1 MGLVSEMAGANLF
14 PMFLK
19 LAGRRC
25 LVVGAGGISTA
36 KIGALLDS
44 GARVTVVAPWALEE
58 VRELADTNAIE
69 WIEREFRASDLDGV
83 FLAIAATSRA
93 EVNHAVFSEAAAR
106 NILCNAVDDP
116 PNCDFYFGALV
127 RRGDLQIAISTAGES
142 PALAQR
148 LRREIDERL
157 DPALGD
163 WLGTVGALRRE
174 ILADAPATEARKNAL
189 HQLAHVQVCESGE
202 CPARKAALQ
211 NAGGAAGEEFAAGA
225 AVKVGR

>member
-1 MGLVSEMAGANLF
+1 
-14 PMFLK
+14 MFLK
-19 LAGRRC
+19 LAERRC
-25 LVVGAGGISTA
+25 LVVGAGGIATS
-36 KIGALLDS
+36 KISALLES

-58 VRELADTNAIE
+58 VRECAEAGSVE
-69 WIEREFRASDLDGV
+69 WIEREFLANDLDGV

-93 EVNHAVFSEAAAR
+93 DVNHAVFSEAAKR

-116 PNCDFYFGALV
+116 PNCDFYFGAVV

-157 DPALGD
+157 DPSLGD

-174 ILADAPATEARKNAL
+174 ILADSPASDARKSAL
-189 HQLAHVQVCESGE
+189 HQLAHVQVCESAE
-202 CPARKAALQ
+202 CPARRAAWRD
-211 NAGGAAGEEFAAGA
+211 ARGAANGELTARGA
-225 AVKVGR
+225 DEVRR